1 LTTLRTR
8 FERLLEAVV
17 LVLVAAL
24 AVVVVMGVGFRKF
37 GAALVWYDEVASIL
51 LAWLTYYGAALAAL
65 KRAHIGFPN
74 LVRRL
79 GRPWRIPVVVAGEA
93 VVVAF
98 FLVAAWAG
106 WRVLVILEGSGMVS
120 LPWVP
125 TRLTQSVIPI
135 GCVLFVIAQLLSLPE
150 MLRGDE
156 DADGDAGADGGAGPA
171 ADADGGGGPGAGT
184 GGRTGPA
191 AARTASGGGP

>member
-1 LTTLRTR
+1 MTALRGR

-150 MLRGDE
+150 MLRGGE
-156 DADGDAGADGGAGPA
+156 N
-171 ADADGGGGPGAGT
+171 ADADAGSDGEASPAPDASAGKGAS
-184 GGRTGPA
+184 RA
-191 AARTASGGGP
+191 AARTPSEGGP